1 LFFFKSSKYD
11 CHTER
16 RDFFT
21 KGLNS
26 RLDWKTPPKA
36 RICLKSNKRKNVSM
50 SIGDEFVLFHSSTK
64 NKTSMAVLAKNQGPQ
79 REVPFSTR
87 DQADLILHTKCRL

>member
-1 LFFFKSSKYD
+1 MTVT
-11 CHTER
+11 HVR

-26 RLDWKTPPKA
+26 RLDWKAPPKA
-36 RICLKSNKRKNVSM
+36 RVCLRSNQRKNVPM
-50 SIGDEFVLFHSSTK
+50 SVGDEFVLFHSSTK

-79 REVPFSTR
+79 REGPLSNKR
-87 DQADLILHTKCRL
+87 SS